1 MVKVITDHSAYL
13 LKRLQFHQQRPQYE
27 GNLSL
32 DTHIIDTMAAGATDV
47 GVGDGMPI
55 WYACSS
61 NCPPPSSLF
70 ALT

>member
-32 DTHIIDTMAAGATDV
+32 DTHIIDSMAAGATDV
-47 GVGDGMPI
+47 GDGMPI
-55 WYACSS
+55 WYVCQLELLFSALRSS
-61 NCPPPSSLF
+61 P
-70 ALT
+70 